1 MDCSLPSSSV
11 HGISQAR
18 MLEWVAISFSRGS
31 SQLRN
36 WTHLSCI
43 AGGFFTAEPLEKPIN
58 MHRFANYTQVLSLNL
73 FLNESDLML
82 PNQRHFPTF
91 KIHCSSFMSVLFISH
106 SLTFPYQKKKKKK
119 STHKALW
126 GTMEVRFHEDNI
138 SYTTGLTLSQ
148 ISRGLSA
155 YLQFCVMWDGRGT
168 THGSKSFIPVTGTN
182 VPVCLVVSVKSCLE
196 GLIQ

>member
-119 STHKALW
+119 KVHIKPYGEQWRWDFMRTTFHTQQGWLW
-126 GTMEVRFHEDNI
+126 VR
-138 SYTTGLTLSQ
+138 YPG
-148 ISRGLSA
+148 A
-155 YLQFCVMWDGRGT
+155 
-168 THGSKSFIPVTGTN
+168 
-182 VPVCLVVSVKSCLE
+182 
-196 GLIQ
+196 